1 MRFKV
6 TIAILLVFALFST
19 CKKDE
24 AKKDE
29 EAQQKSKI
37 TGKIKF
43 PIGSNLNPSGCSVN
57 SFIIEQTLNDENY
70 SVDIIS
76 NDFNIQFLTSSDGKE
91 LMLGYTYPSQTD
103 FTIDSKSTLLALVMK
118 LPSVNSLSTSGKLN
132 FINKIKAS
140 PGYTDAINAI
150 ENHIIAAQDIF
161 DTTDVNM
168 QQKIAGVFDY
178 AASHRQGFG
187 YDGQV
192 YINKSGKSLTFG
204 NPGVSIAQVIGI
216 YQGSNRIAK
225 LELDRY
231 QTFVTSITEIPSAFN
246 NPPSPIEV
254 KYDFQN
260 DGIYQIKVRSGGF
273 NLPNNDL
280 ESNEAI
286 KTNAWNLV
294 SDNLSVFIPIK
305 LSKRCPE
312 AVNDAIE
319 SGVEIFKN
327 TMKASLTT
335 KELMGVVY
343 NLTKKVV
350 QSIIINTCINGNL
363 QEVSYLNKILKYV
376 KWLDFVG
383 KIGTQINNSIF
394 LTDYFV
400 ATKSSLDTTIT
411 IGTVVPVLN
420 TGNVTS
426 VTQNSAVSGGDIVN
440 DGGSPITARG
450 VCWSTSANPTIANS
464 KTNDG
469 SGNGSFVSNINGL
482 DINTTYFLK
491 AYATN
496 IIGTAYGNEISF
508 TTNGAL
514 SLNNTLW
521 EGTYVTINGTYPAY
535 LKLIVGTDLTCSA
548 GWSNGPGNY
557 TDNTFTG
564 TINSSG
570 TVITWNSREWL
581 FDGPWSVSGNSMT
594 GATRWSFPPNTLLT
608 FNLTKQ

>member
-1 MRFKV
+1 
-6 TIAILLVFALFST
+6 
-19 CKKDE
+19 
-24 AKKDE
+24 
-29 EAQQKSKI
+29 
-37 TGKIKF
+37 
-43 PIGSNLNPSGCSVN
+43 
-57 SFIIEQTLNDENY
+57 
-70 SVDIIS
+70 
-76 NDFNIQFLTSSDGKE
+76 
-91 LMLGYTYPSQTD
+91 
-103 FTIDSKSTLLALVMK
+103 MK

-150 ENHIIAAQDIF
+150 ENHIVAGQDIF

-231 QTFVTSITEIPSAFN
+231 QTFVTSITEIPTAFN
-246 NPPSPIEV
+246 TPPSPIEV

-312 AVNDAIE
+312 AVNEAIE

-343 NLTKKVV
+343 NLTKKVI

-363 QEVSYLNKILKYV
+363 HEVSYLNKIVKYL
-376 KWLDFVG
+376 KWLDLVG
-383 KIGTQINNSIF
+383 EIGTQINNSIF

-411 IGTVVPVLN
+411 IGTNVPVLN

-426 VTQNSAVSGGDIVN
+426 VTQNSAVSGGTVYLQNFGRKEVN
-440 DGGSPITARG
+440 
-450 VCWSTSANPTIANS
+450 SA
-464 KTNDG
+464 
-469 SGNGSFVSNINGL
+469 F
-482 DINTTYFLK
+482 Y
-491 AYATN
+491 
-496 IIGTAYGNEISF
+496 
-508 TTNGAL
+508 
-514 SLNNTLW
+514 
-521 EGTYVTINGTYPAY
+521 
-535 LKLIVGTDLTCSA
+535 
-548 GWSNGPGNY
+548 
-557 TDNTFTG
+557 
-564 TINSSG
+564 
-570 TVITWNSREWL
+570 R
-581 FDGPWSVSGNSMT
+581 
-594 GATRWSFPPNTLLT
+594 
-608 FNLTKQ
+608 